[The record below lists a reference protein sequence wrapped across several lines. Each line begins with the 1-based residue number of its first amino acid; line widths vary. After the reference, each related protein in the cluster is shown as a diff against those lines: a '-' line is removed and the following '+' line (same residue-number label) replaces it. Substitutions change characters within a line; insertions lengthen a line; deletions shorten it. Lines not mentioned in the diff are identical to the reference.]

1 MILKEAIRRKV
12 DSQCQV
18 DFDLL
23 AHMTSGYSHGQI
35 VELVNEVL
43 SQARITNLASKPLT
57 EHDFAPK
64 LLPKEPFDQA
74 YVDFRRQWNGSKKS
88 SK

>member
-1 MILKEAIRRKV
+1 
-12 DSQCQV
+12 
-18 DFDLL
+18 
-23 AHMTSGYSHGQI
+23 MTSGYSLGQI

-43 SQARITNLASKPLT
+43 SDGRILASTPLS

-64 LLPKEPFDQA
+64 LLPKEPFDQSF
-74 YVDFRRQWNGSKKS
+74 VEFRRQWNGSKKS